1 MSISEEMNTEYAV
14 YEEEERKEFFVV
26 PEGTY
31 PAHAWTLNLKHQSK
45 QVKSRDVQGKFHVA
59 DIYELEYKVADDV
72 ESMGFNDADKLK
84 GKVIRSNGVFV
95 FKDPE
100 GAKDCLPNP
109 QGNWQYNNLLKVFGI
124 KLKDKEIKDGKGNA
138 KTVKVLPRLQEQQ
151 IKGKP
156 CLVSVKHRQ
165 WEDKTYANV
174 NRVDKWEKGK
184 QLEEDLADIPF

>member
-14 YEEEERKEFFVV
+14 YEEEERKEFFIV
-26 PEGTY
+26 PQGTY
-31 PAHAWTLNLKHQSK
+31 PAHAHSLNLKHQSK

-59 DIYELEYKVADDV
+59 DIYELEYRIADDV
-72 ESMGFNDADKLK
+72 ESMGFQDADKLK
-84 GKVIRSNGVFV
+84 SKIIRSNGVFV

-100 GAKDCLPNP
+100 GQKDCLPNP

-124 KLKDKEIKDGKGNA
+124 NLKDKEIKDGKGNA

-151 IKGKP
+151 VKGKP
-156 CLVSVKHRQ
+156 CLVSVKHRE

-174 NRVDKWEKGK
+174 NKVEKWEKGK
-184 QLEEDLADIPF
+184 QLEDDLADVPF

>member
-59 DIYELEYKVADDV
+59 DIYELEYRVADDV
-72 ESMGFNDADKLK
+72 KSMDIPDSDKIAN
-84 GKVIRSNGVFV
+84 KVIRSNGVFV

-100 GAKDCLPNP
+100 GQKDCLPNP
-109 QGNWQYNNLLKVFGI
+109 QGNWQYTNLLKVFGI
-124 KLKDKEIKDGKGNA
+124 KLKEKEIKDAKGNTR
-138 KTVKVLPRLQEQQ
+138 TVKVLPRLQEQQ
-151 IKGKP
+151 VKGLP
-156 CLVSVKHRQ
+156 CSVTVKHRQ

-184 QLEEDLADIPF
+184 KLEDDLADIPF